1 MNNPL
6 AKGLLLFTLICFTSA
21 CLILSVFFMLQ
32 SVENNFGPADD
43 FLSDSQRLKLSLRLY
58 FEKKALLE
66 EREIPASSTVFTI
79 SYGETLAS
87 VADRLEQL
95 GYIGNEKAFLHYL
108 QYKGLDQS
116 VQAGDYQVPQRIS
129 DIALANLLQDATPT
143 EAIINILAGWRLE
156 EMADSLPTTGVA
168 IQPADFLALAKQ
180 PRDLGSPFD
189 MQVQSLEGFL
199 YPGRYRVSRDITA
212 EELIN
217 VLYEQF
223 EKNLST
229 DVKRNIEKN
238 GLTLYQGIILASV
251 IEREAVNHE
260 EMPTIA
266 SVFYNRIEQGMKME
280 SDPTIQY
287 GIGQEYAG
295 GPWWKVPLTYADLNS
310 VSLYNTYQVEGLP
323 PTPICS
329 PSTDALAAVANPDN
343 TDYIFFMA
351 KCDHSGWHNFSVTFE
366 QHLENLCN

>member
-21 CLILSVFFMLQ
+21 CVILSVFFMLQ
-32 SVENNFGPADD
+32 SVEKNFGPADD
-43 FLSDSQRLKLSLRLY
+43 FLSDSQRLKLSLGLY
-58 FEKKALLE
+58 FEKKSLLE
-66 EREIPASSTVFTI
+66 ERDIPASSTVFTI
-79 SYGETLAS
+79 SYGESLAS
-87 VADRLEQL
+87 VADRLKQL
-95 GYIGNEKAFLHYL
+95 GYIGNEKGFLHYL

-116 VQAGDYQVPQRIS
+116 VQAGEYQVPGIVS
-129 DIALANLLQDATPT
+129 DMTLANLLQDATPT

-156 EMADSLPTTGVA
+156 EVADSLPTTGVE
-168 IQPADFLALAKQ
+168 IQSADFLAVAKQ
-180 PRDLGSPFD
+180 PRTLGSPFD
-189 MQVQSLEGFL
+189 MQVPSMEGLL
-199 YPGRYRVSRDITA
+199 YPGRYRVARDITA
-212 EELIN
+212 EELVAI
-217 VLYEQF
+217 LYEQF
-223 EKNLST
+223 QKNLSG
-229 DVKRNIEKN
+229 DVKRDIEKN
-238 GLTLYQGIILASV
+238 GLTLYQGIIMASML
-251 IEREAVNHE
+251 EREAVKHE

-329 PSTDALAAVANPDN
+329 PSTDAIAAVANPEK

-366 QHLENLCN
+366 QHLANICN